1 MSLAASRLIRSQV
14 ALGDPAVSRDGALVA
29 YTRRTVERNAYR
41 TRLWLVAT
49 AGGRPRALT
58 RGAVDDSAPV
68 FAADGAHV
76 LFLRERQVHR
86 VAISGGE
93 PERLTSLPHG
103 VDAFALSPDG
113 RRLLLT
119 GSAPEARFAV
129 GPLVEGQDP
138 RARVLRRVDW
148 RLDGSGILDRHAHLW
163 VAPARAGA
171 RARRIVAGDWSVAG
185 ATWSPDGRRVAYV
198 TDPDPDG
205 DLLGRARVFTIDAA
219 GSEVAVEVAALAGA
233 CRTPAWSPDGSHI
246 AFRGVDAWGEPWGT
260 SESVWVVPAS
270 GGAARDLAP
279 ERHLYAG
286 PSNSS
291 DLTDWRREGGDALAW
306 DGPDAVLC
314 QVTERGTTSVWRFP
328 LSGEPRA
335 LAGSDAPFHRAVA
348 GRRAR
353 SCCSQRALR
362 ARPRSRS
369 SREASGAG

>member
-1 MSLAASRLIRSQV
+1 M
-14 ALGDPAVSRDGALVA
+14 
-29 YTRRTVERNAYR
+29 
-41 TRLWLVAT
+41 
-49 AGGRPRALT
+49 
-58 RGAVDDSAPV
+58 
-68 FAADGAHV
+68 
-76 LFLRERQVHR
+76 
-86 VAISGGE
+86 
-93 PERLTSLPHG
+93 
-103 VDAFALSPDG
+103 
-113 RRLLLT
+113 
-119 GSAPEARFAV
+119 
-129 GPLVEGQDP
+129 
-138 RARVLRRVDW
+138 
-148 RLDGSGILDRHAHLW
+148 
-163 VAPARAGA
+163 
-171 RARRIVAGDWSVAG
+171 AGDWSVAG

-198 TDPDPDG
+198 ADPDPDG
-205 DLLGRARVFTIDAA
+205 DLLGRTRVFTIDAA
-219 GSEVAVEVAALAGA
+219 GSEEAVEVAALAGA

-348 GRRAR
+348 GSEAIVLLAAGAAGAAEIEIVEGGVRRRLTQHGSAWAAPLASDQDGHGR
-353 SCCSQRALR
+353 
-362 ARPRSRS
+362 RPRSCGADPHVGASRPRARTGRFPRCSRSTAVPAAPGARFPGCPISHWSTMGIACSARIRGARDRMAAHGS
-369 SREASGAG
+369 SRSPARGAEPTPRISSRSATGPSTRGSPIPPASPCSASATAGS

>member
-1 MSLAASRLIRSQV
+1 MSRLMYEVSSASMSLAASRLIRSQV

-58 RGAVDDSAPV
+58 RGAVDDSAPA

-119 GSAPEARFAV
+119 GSTPEARFAV

-171 RARRIVAGDWSVAG
+171 RARRIVAGDRSVAG

-205 DLLGRARVFTIDAA
+205 DLLGRTRIFTIDAA
-219 GSEVAVEVAALAGA
+219 GSEG
-233 CRTPAWSPDGSHI
+233 
-246 AFRGVDAWGEPWGT
+246 
-260 SESVWVVPAS
+260 
-270 GGAARDLAP
+270 
-279 ERHLYAG
+279 
-286 PSNSS
+286 
-291 DLTDWRREGGDALAW
+291 
-306 DGPDAVLC
+306 
-314 QVTERGTTSVWRFP
+314 
-328 LSGEPRA
+328 
-335 LAGSDAPFHRAVA
+335 
-348 GRRAR
+348 
-353 SCCSQRALR
+353 
-362 ARPRSRS
+362 RSRS
-369 SREASGAG
+369 RHSRAPAARRHGRRTGATSPSAGSTRRASRGARPSRYGSCRRAAAQPAISLPEGTCIRGRATAPT